1 MIKDDYVFIDVTW
14 TTKFKHTVP
23 CRGFNYKSTMKS
35 IEELDYVTDIS
46 PRIVTQE
53 EYDTYIHGGD
63 DGPAEQGI
71 TQQENPPKRS
81 RAKAK
86 SKDSKSIRNPSG
98 KSTRTTGSQP
108 SKLLKSPVRNV
119 SKSKKDIQG
128 IDNSR
133 TEKLSKPRRLKGSPQ

>member
-35 IEELDYVTDIS
+35 IQELDYVTDIS

-86 SKDSKSIRNPSG
+86 SKDSKGTRDSGG
-98 KSTRTTGSQP
+98 KSTRTVGSQP
-108 SKLLKSPVRNV
+108 SELRKPKLRDV
-119 SKSKKDIQG
+119 SKPKKNIQG
-128 IDNSR
+128 TNNPG
-133 TEKLSKPRRLKGSPQ
+133 TERVSKPGRTTRKKK

>member
-14 TTKFKHTVP
+14 TSKFKHIVP

-35 IEELDYVTDIS
+35 IEALDYITDIS
-46 PRIVTQE
+46 PRTVTQE
-53 EYDTYIHGGD
+53 EYETYIHGGD

-86 SKDSKSIRNPSG
+86 SKDSE
-98 KSTRTTGSQP
+98 STRDSGGKPSRTTRSQP
-108 SKLLKSPVRNV
+108 SKLLKSTVRNV
-119 SKSKKDIQG
+119 SKPKKDVQRINNPG
-128 IDNSR
+128 
-133 TEKLSKPRRLKGSPQ
+133 TERVSKPGRTTRKTK

>member
-53 EYDTYIHGGD
+53 EYETYIHGGD

-86 SKDSKSIRNPSG
+86 SKDSKGTRDSGGKPS
-98 KSTRTTGSQP
+98 RTVGSQP
-108 SKLLKSPVRNV
+108 SKLLKSTVRDV
-119 SKSKKDIQG
+119 SKPKKNIQG
-128 IDNSR
+128 TNNPG
-133 TEKLSKPRRLKGSPQ
+133 TERVSKPGRTTRKKK

>member
-35 IEELDYVTDIS
+35 IQELDYVTDIS

-86 SKDSKSIRNPSG
+86 SKDSKGTRDSG
-98 KSTRTTGSQP
+98 GKPTRTVGSQP
-108 SKLLKSPVRNV
+108 SELRKPKLRDV
-119 SKSKKDIQG
+119 SKPKKNIQG
-128 IDNSR
+128 TNNPG
-133 TEKLSKPRRLKGSPQ
+133 TERVSKPGRTTRKKK

>member
-14 TTKFKHTVP
+14 TSKFKHIVP

-35 IEELDYVTDIS
+35 IEALDYITDIS
-46 PRIVTQE
+46 PRTVTQE
-53 EYDTYIHGGD
+53 EYETYIHGGD

-86 SKDSKSIRNPSG
+86 SKDSESTRDTGG
-98 KSTRTTGSQP
+98 KSPRTTRSQP
-108 SKLLKSPVRNV
+108 SKLLKSTVRNV
-119 SKSKKDIQG
+119 SKPKKDVQRINNPG
-128 IDNSR
+128 
-133 TEKLSKPRRLKGSPQ
+133 TERVSKPGRTTRKTK

>member
-1 MIKDDYVFIDVTW
+1 VIKDDYVFIDVTW

-53 EYDTYIHGGD
+53 EYETYIHGGD
-63 DGPAEQGI
+63 DGSAEQGI

-86 SKDSKSIRNPSG
+86 SKDSESTRDTG
-98 KSTRTTGSQP
+98 RKSTRTVGSQP
-108 SKLLKSPVRNV
+108 SKLRKPKLRDV
-119 SKSKKDIQG
+119 SKPKKNIQG
-128 IDNSR
+128 TNNPG
-133 TEKLSKPRRLKGSPQ
+133 TERVSKPGRTTRKKK